1 MTNPPDESGTKSSSS
16 GGTVLCVHED
26 RRQYLTGVK
35 LAILGLARHDP
46 SLRVLVHCPGAPEA
60 FTQWLREQPNA
71 CPVDLPRLGASGWNV
86 KAAVLLK
93 LLESHDEAIWMDSDI
108 LVTRPIA
115 ALVTGIPQDVLV
127 ATEETYWGQRQGGT
141 FRTTA
146 WGLQTARVL
155 PATVNSG
162 VLRVT
167 RTHVPLLKAW
177 QTMMAHPVYLQA
189 QANPW
194 YARPLHMIGDQEVLT
209 GLLGASEFAH
219 IPVRLLR
226 RGVDIAQSFG
236 PAGVTPGERLH
247 AVRRGCPA
255 FIHTMGQK
263 PWQRADSPRAAFERG
278 HGMVGKLRGY
288 YEFLA
293 LDVSPYS
300 LAAVAHAGAMKE
312 PTDWMQ
318 PRSLPGRAF
327 TALTGGS
334 VFLAGMPL
342 AIFDHLV
349 RFARRRLGIAR
360 YAEDP
365 RYVLVDRPF

>member
-1 MTNPPDESGTKSSSS
+1 MTDTSREPEPSRLPS

-26 RRQYLTGVK
+26 RREYLTGVK
-35 LAILGLARHDP
+35 LAVLGLATHEP
-46 SLRVLVHCPGAPEA
+46 SLKVLVHCPAAPEDFA
-60 FTQWLREQPNA
+60 KWLREQPNA
-71 CPVDLPRLGASGWNV
+71 TPVDLPELRATGWNV
-86 KAAVLLK
+86 KAAVLLR
-93 LLESHDEAIWMDSDI
+93 LLETYDEVVWMDSDI
-108 LVTRPIA
+108 LVTKPFA
-115 ALVTGIPQDVLV
+115 ALVTGMPPDVLV
-127 ATEETYWGQRQGGT
+127 ATEETFWGQRQGGT

-146 WGLQTARVL
+146 WGLQTARAL

-167 RTHVPLLKAW
+167 RVHVALLRAW
-177 QTMMAHPVYLQA
+177 QAMMAHPVYLQA
-189 QANPW
+189 QASPW
-194 YARPLHMIGDQEVLT
+194 YTRPLHMIGDQEVLT
-209 GLLGASEFAH
+209 GLLGARDFAH

-236 PAGVTPGERLH
+236 PAGVTPGERLR
-247 AVRRGCPA
+247 AARRGPP
-255 FIHTMGQK
+255 FIHTMGPK
-263 PWQRADSPRAAFERG
+263 PWQRAASPRAAFEYR
-278 HGMVGKLRGY
+278 HGIVGKLRGY

-300 LAAVAHAGAMKE
+300 LAAVAHADAMKE

-318 PRSLPGRAF
+318 PRSLPGRVL

-342 AIFDHLV
+342 ALLDHAV
-349 RFARRRLGIAR
+349 RFTRRRLGIAR
-360 YAEDP
+360 YSEDP